1 MHADFVA
8 FIKELPTFQNYEAFN
23 LSENTEIIRQ
33 EEEATNLIKTFNLS
47 SKNQKNP
54 QTHAI
59 SYCEEIQKLI
69 PSEVQMLGSL
79 SSKHSTFVL
88 KEQIEIINQLLRK
101 VNTQVST
108 LNYQL
113 NGKQTLDLTSETF
126 LRDVNINKV
135 PDCWIKSLDLS
146 TTDIRSYLETLSTY
160 SDYFRKEA
168 FEVDNKYWVK
178 AIRNP
183 NKLLAALIFEFS
195 MANDCSIDDVE
206 VYSTIHFDEPE
217 INKYDSFLLT
227 GLTIVAANI
236 DTESG
241 KLIPAQHKCYKQ
253 NLPFVKI
260 QLRRKRESIEKGSK
274 EIFYECPVY
283 ETNSRLDLNIFF
295 SLYMYKLSFVLFR
308 MFIDGI
314 SSLCFY
320 LSLPVECNPDILAK
334 HGSATFTQM

>member
-59 SYCEEIQKLI
+59 SYCEEIKKLI
-69 PSEVQMLGSL
+69 PPEVQMVGSL

-160 SDYFRKEA
+160 SDYFRKEV

-260 QLRRKRESIEKGSK
+260 QLRRKRESIEKGTK

-283 ETNSRLDLNIFF
+283 ETNSR
-295 SLYMYKLSFVLFR
+295 
-308 MFIDGI
+308 
-314 SSLCFY
+314 
-320 LSLPVECNPDILAK
+320 
-334 HGSATFTQM
+334 

>member
-47 SKNQKNP
+47 TNNQKNY
-54 QTHAI
+54 QSQAI
-59 SYCEEIQKLI
+59 SYCEEIKTLI
-69 PSEVQMLGSL
+69 PSEVKRQESL

-88 KEQIEIINQLLRK
+88 KEQLEIINSLLRK

-113 NGKQTLDLTSETF
+113 KGKQTLDLSSETF
-126 LRDVNINKV
+126 LRDVNINNV
-135 PDCWIKSLDLS
+135 PDSWIKTLDLS
-146 TTDIRSYLETLSTY
+146 TRDIRKYFQTLSTY
-160 SDYFRKEA
+160 SDYFRNGA
-168 FEVDNKYWVK
+168 FEDDNKYWIK

-195 MANDCSIDDVE
+195 IANDCSIDDVE
-206 VYSTIHFDEPE
+206 VYSTIHFDQPE

-227 GLTIVAANI
+227 GLTIVNANI
-236 DTESG
+236 DFEYG

-253 NLPFVKI
+253 NIPFVKL
-260 QLRRKRESIEKGSK
+260 QLRRKRESTEKGTK
-274 EIFYECPVY
+274 EVFYECPVY
-283 ETNSRLDLNIFF
+283 ETNSR
-295 SLYMYKLSFVLFR
+295 
-308 MFIDGI
+308 
-314 SSLCFY
+314 
-320 LSLPVECNPDILAK
+320 
-334 HGSATFTQM
+334 